1 MIKFIYMLK
10 IHMKQNNINF
20 YSTKEKVHF
29 YDSQA
34 FIEYSNDM
42 EEFTKTLKNTTQ
54 IKNVKY

>member
-1 MIKFIYMLK
+1 
-10 IHMKQNNINF
+10 MKQNNINF
-20 YSTKEKVHF
+20 YSTKKKVHF

>member
-1 MIKFIYMLK
+1 MLK
-10 IHMKQNNINF
+10 IHMKQSNINF
-20 YSTKEKVHF
+20 YLTKEKVHF

>member
-1 MIKFIYMLK
+1 MLK

-20 YSTKEKVHF
+20 YLTKEKVHF
-29 YDSQA
+29 YYFQA

-42 EEFTKTLKNTTQ
+42 EEFIKTLKNTTQ